1 MRTRGKGEGLIEQN
15 ENMRFGW
22 ALPNTPFLRYPHLN
36 HWIFRSSLFV
46 LHLNYWI
53 FPSSLFTFHL
63 NSLFTQSPLL
73 YLLLFGNKSYWHGSI
88 SFRIISRRTR
98 HKSVV

>member
-36 HWIFRSSLFV
+36 HWIF
-46 LHLNYWI
+46 
-53 FPSSLFTFHL
+53 PSSLFTFP
-63 NSLFTQSPLL
+63 SYSPLAL
-73 YLLLFGNKSYWHGSI
+73 SNPEASGVFI
-88 SFRIISRRTR
+88 PV
-98 HKSVV
+98 KSVNISIWSLVLPRLSILSRKA